1 MSSGAGSSGT
11 GRGRGSSLADNKPE
25 NKEAKPNPK
34 MSKALGTSAK
44 RYFNSHYIFIFT
56 FLLRKNVQNLKIFTS
71 EEDIFNFLFYFVMLK
86 FQFSTF
92 FNISILKEDL
102 L

>member
-1 MSSGAGSSGT
+1 MASGAGSSGT

-44 RYFNSHYIFIFT
+44 RYCTILIFVNSLT
-56 FLLRKNVQNLKIFTS
+56 R
-71 EEDIFNFLFYFVMLK
+71 
-86 FQFSTF
+86 
-92 FNISILKEDL
+92 
-102 L
+102 

>member
-25 NKEAKPNPK
+25 NKETKPNPK

-44 RYFNSHYIFIFT
+44 RYQT
-56 FLLRKNVQNLKIFTS
+56 
-71 EEDIFNFLFYFVMLK
+71 
-86 FQFSTF
+86 
-92 FNISILKEDL
+92 IL
-102 L
+102 

>member
-44 RYFNSHYIFIFT
+44 RC
-56 FLLRKNVQNLKIFTS
+56 
-71 EEDIFNFLFYFVMLK
+71 DI
-86 FQFSTF
+86 ST
-92 FNISILKEDL
+92 ISYNAIVT
-102 L
+102 

>member
-25 NKEAKPNPK
+25 NKETKPNPK

-44 RYFNSHYIFIFT
+44 RYQTFCDLSFIVYIG
-56 FLLRKNVQNLKIFTS
+56 
-71 EEDIFNFLFYFVMLK
+71 D
-86 FQFSTF
+86 
-92 FNISILKEDL
+92 SIHL
-102 L
+102 

>member
-11 GRGRGSSLADNKPE
+11 GRGRGSSLADNKPD

-44 RYFNSHYIFIFT
+44 RYFI
-56 FLLRKNVQNLKIFTS
+56 KLKVFDCFVIKLKTS
-71 EEDIFNFLFYFVMLK
+71 
-86 FQFSTF
+86 
-92 FNISILKEDL
+92 
-102 L
+102 

>member
-25 NKEAKPNPK
+25 SKEAKPNPK

-44 RYFNSHYIFIFT
+44 RYTAMHLSCISSSSYLC
-56 FLLRKNVQNLKIFTS
+56 LLL
-71 EEDIFNFLFYFVMLK
+71 Y
-86 FQFSTF
+86 
-92 FNISILKEDL
+92 
-102 L
+102 

>member
-1 MSSGAGSSGT
+1 MFLTILKNVLFKLSNYYKFFSFFRTMASGAGSSGT

-44 RYFNSHYIFIFT
+44 R
-56 FLLRKNVQNLKIFTS
+56 
-71 EEDIFNFLFYFVMLK
+71 
-86 FQFSTF
+86 
-92 FNISILKEDL
+92 
-102 L
+102 

>member
-44 RYFNSHYIFIFT
+44 RYF
-56 FLLRKNVQNLKIFTS
+56 
-71 EEDIFNFLFYFVMLK
+71 
-86 FQFSTF
+86 
-92 FNISILKEDL
+92 
-102 L
+102 

>member
-1 MSSGAGSSGT
+1 MKCIDEIINGSFLLFFRNMSSGAGSSGT

-44 RYFNSHYIFIFT
+44 RY
-56 FLLRKNVQNLKIFTS
+56 
-71 EEDIFNFLFYFVMLK
+71 NFYHFD
-86 FQFSTF
+86 
-92 FNISILKEDL
+92 SIVR
-102 L
+102 